1 MVYEYHNNNP
11 WDELEEIFS
20 TLKAQFLDIFCNM
33 AILIAT
39 LENKFIPLKE
49 FGISK
54 LEFGLEKNI
63 DIIKTNKR
71 SKKIARVRVI
81 EF

>member
-1 MVYEYHNNNP
+1 
-11 WDELEEIFS
+11 
-20 TLKAQFLDIFCNM
+20 M
-33 AILIAT
+33 AILIEA

-71 SKKIARVRVI
+71 SVKIARVRET